1 MKIPHTLVLLF
12 GMIVLAY
19 ALTWVVPAG
28 SFDTIT
34 NDHNREV
41 VVPGTFAEL
50 DDVEKLPVWS
60 VFTVIPRGL
69 EAAQGI
75 IFFIFLIGGALAV
88 VRSTGVIDA
97 ILARMLKQFG
107 KQPAVLILISM
118 FAVAVGA
125 STIGMSEEF
134 IPFTPVLILL
144 CVGMGM
150 DAIVAASIL
159 IVGSGIGYGAAAIN
173 PFTVLVAQDLAGV
186 QLMSGVKYRLILFV
200 PFFLIGFWHIW
211 RYASKIR
218 KDPSAS
224 LMQLQPVD
232 VDFEEPS
239 EMGPA
244 LTSRHTI
251 IITLIVSTLGVLVW
265 GITQKGWYFVE
276 LGAVFTALA
285 IACGLIAGM
294 SLDSVAKTFT
304 AGAAELTGTALLIGF
319 ARSIEMILSDA
330 QVLHT
335 IVNALAEPLSA
346 VGGGLAA
353 SGMFV
358 IQSVFNFFI
367 PSGSGQA
374 YVTIPIMAPISD
386 LVGLSR
392 QVAVLAYQMG
402 DGFMNM
408 IIPTGYVLMG
418 ILGMARIPYDR
429 WFRFAWP
436 LMLQLILAGCVA
448 LVIAVAI
455 GY

>member
-19 ALTWVVPAG
+19 VLTWIVPAG
-28 SFDTIT
+28 AFETVT

-41 VVPGTFAEL
+41 VLPGSYSELESVPH
-50 DDVEKLPVWS
+50 LPVWS
-60 VFTVIPRGL
+60 IFTVIPRGL

-88 VRSTGVIDA
+88 IRSTGVIDS
-97 ILARMLKQFG
+97 ILTRMLSQFG
-107 KQPAVLILISM
+107 KQPAFLIFISM
-118 FAVAVGA
+118 LAVAVGA

-150 DAIVAASIL
+150 DAIVAAAIL
-159 IVGSGIGYGAAAIN
+159 VVGSGIGYGAASIN
-173 PFTVLVAQDLAGV
+173 PFTVLIAQDLAGV
-186 QLMSGVKYRLILFV
+186 PLISGVTYRLILFV
-200 PFFLIGFWHIW
+200 PFFLIGFWYIW

-218 KDPSAS
+218 KNPTAS
-224 LMQLQPVD
+224 YLHGVEMGH
-232 VDFEEPS
+232 ERPS
-239 EMGPA
+239 EIDHTFTM
-244 LTSRHTI
+244 RHSVI
-251 IITLIVSTLGVLVW
+251 VFLIVATLGLLVW

-276 LGAVFTALA
+276 LGAAFMALA
-285 IACGLIAGM
+285 IITGM
-294 SLDSVAKTFT
+294 VGQQSLNSIAKTFT

-335 IVNALAEPLSA
+335 IVNALAEPLSN
-346 VGGGLAA
+346 VSGGIAA
-353 SGMFV
+353 SGMYV

-408 IIPTGYVLMG
+408 IVPTGYVLMG
-418 ILGMARIPYDR
+418 ILGMAQIPYDR
-429 WFRFAWP
+429 WFRFVWP
-436 LMLQLILAGCVA
+436 LIIQLTIAGCLA
-448 LVIAVAI
+448 LFIAVAI

>member
-19 ALTWVVPAG
+19 VLTWVVPAG
-28 SFDTIT
+28 SFETAT

-41 VVPGTFAEL
+41 VIPGTYAEL
-50 DDVEKLPVWS
+50 EDVSPPPVWAI
-60 VFTVIPRGL
+60 FTVIPRGL

-88 VRSTGVIDA
+88 IRSTGIIDSV
-97 ILARMLKQFG
+97 LARMLKRFG
-107 KQPAVLILISM
+107 KQPALLIFISM
-118 FAVAVGA
+118 LAVAVGA

-150 DAIVAASIL
+150 DAIVAAAIL
-159 IVGSGIGYGAAAIN
+159 VVGSGIGYGAASIN

-186 QLMSGVKYRLILFV
+186 PLLSGMTYRLILFV
-200 PFFLIGFWHIW
+200 PFFVIGFWYIW
-211 RYASKIR
+211 RYANKIR
-218 KDPSAS
+218 KDSSATY
-224 LMQLQPVD
+224 MQGIQTNYG
-232 VDFEEPS
+232 EPA
-239 EMGPA
+239 EMNQEFTG
-244 LTSRHTI
+244 RHTAI
-251 IITLIVSTLGVLVW
+251 AVLIAATLSVLVW
-265 GITQKGWYFVE
+265 GITQKGWYFIE
-276 LGAVFTALA
+276 MGAVFTALA
-285 IACGLIAGM
+285 IAVGLIGRQ
-294 SLDSVAKTFT
+294 SLNAIAKTFT

-335 IVNALAEPLSA
+335 IVNALAEPLST
-346 VGGGLAA
+346 VNGGIAA
-353 SGMFV
+353 SSMFI

-418 ILGMARIPYDR
+418 ILGMAQIPYDR

-436 LMLQLILAGCVA
+436 LMIQLVIAGCIA
-448 LVIAVAI
+448 LVIAVLI

>member
-19 ALTWVVPAG
+19 VLTWLVPAG
-28 SFDTIT
+28 TFETIT

-41 VVPGTFAEL
+41 VVPGTFSEL
-50 DDVEKLPVWS
+50 EEAPKLPIWS
-60 VFTVIPRGL
+60 IFTVIPRGL

-75 IFFIFLIGGALAV
+75 IFFIFLIGGALEV
-88 VRSTGVIDA
+88 IRSTGVIDS

-107 KQPAVLILISM
+107 NQPALLIFISM
-118 FAVAVGA
+118 LAVAVGS

-159 IVGSGIGYGAAAIN
+159 IVGAGIGYGAAAIN

-186 QLMSGVKYRLILFV
+186 PLISGLSYRLILFV
-200 PFFLIGFWHIW
+200 PFFALGFWHIW
-211 RYASKIR
+211 RYASKTR
-218 KDPSAS
+218 KDPTAS
-224 LMQLQPVD
+224 LMHNVEVEYEETPD
-232 VDFEEPS
+232 MDFEF
-239 EMGPA
+239 
-244 LTSRHTI
+244 TTRHLI
-251 IITLIVSTLGVLVW
+251 ILVLIVGSLGVLVW
-265 GITQKGWYFVE
+265 GITQKGWYFIE

-285 IACGLIAGM
+285 IVTGLVAGK
-294 SLDSVAKTFT
+294 SLDTIAKTFT
-304 AGAAELTGTALLIGF
+304 VGAAELTGTALLIGF
-319 ARSIEMILSDA
+319 ARSIEMVLSDA

-335 IVNALAEPLSA
+335 IVHALAEPLSA
-346 VGGGLAA
+346 AGGGLAA

-386 LVGLSR
+386 IVGLSR

-408 IIPTGYVLMG
+408 IIPTSYVTMG

-436 LMLQLILAGCVA
+436 LMLQLIAAGCVA
-448 LVIAVAI
+448 LFIAVLI